1 MTPGVVTGDLSE
13 AVGLTDW
20 DVEDVVEVL
29 AEAGEGVET
38 LDLSGNELTGDC
50 LQPLCLMLVRGG
62 APNLRLVKMTG
73 QPELRTMAAELLEG
87 LRLARPDFAFEI
99 GD

>member
-1 MTPGVVTGDLSE
+1 
-13 AVGLTDW
+13 
-20 DVEDVVEVL
+20 
-29 AEAGEGVET
+29 
-38 LDLSGNELTGDC
+38 
-50 LQPLCLMLVRGG
+50 MLVRGG